1 LQRKDGK
8 KRGSEVVLKR
18 EGKRCKRKEGGREV
32 VSKRK
37 EEGGRDG
44 RNHKRG
50 FFCHTYLINKGQSNT
65 LPMDIMLIRIFK

>member
-1 LQRKDGK
+1 MQK
-8 KRGSEVVLKR
+8 KRGW
-18 EGKRCKRKEGGREV
+18 EGGGIEK
-32 VSKRK
+32 KRGK
-37 EEGGRDG
+37 EG